1 MSEQEAESG
10 MTRTSVIILTS
21 DYRIRGEI
29 SLAPDERVTDYVT
42 SARNFIAV
50 TSAEVRANDG
60 RIVFNADFLN
70 VHRDH
75 IQLIAP
81 FELTHKN

>member
-1 MSEQEAESG
+1 MSEGDSG
-10 MTRTSVIILTS
+10 MTRTSVVILTS
-21 DYRIRGEI
+21 NYRIRGEI

-50 TSAEVRANDG
+50 TDAEVRADDG
-60 RIVFNADFLN
+60 RIIFNADFLN

-75 IQLIAP
+75 VQGIAP
-81 FELTHKN
+81 FELTHRH

>member
-1 MSEQEAESG
+1 MSEEDSG
-10 MTRTSVIILTS
+10 LTRTSVVILTS
-21 DYRIRGEI
+21 NYRIRGEI

-50 TSAEVRANDG
+50 TAAEVRAEDG
-60 RIVFNADFLN
+60 RIIFNADFLN

-75 IQLIAP
+75 VQVIAP

>member
-1 MSEQEAESG
+1 MSEGDSG
-10 MTRTSVIILTS
+10 MTRTTVVILTS
-21 DYRIRGEI
+21 NYRIRGEI
-29 SLAPDERVTDYVT
+29 SLAPEERVTDYVT

-50 TSAEVRANDG
+50 TNAEVRADDG
-60 RIVFNADFLN
+60 RIIFNADFLN

-75 IQLIAP
+75 VQVIAP

>member
-1 MSEQEAESG
+1 MSETDSG
-10 MTRTSVIILTS
+10 MTRTTVVILTS

-29 SLAPDERVTDYVT
+29 SLAPEERVTDYVT

-50 TSAEVRANDG
+50 TNAEVRADDG

-75 IQLIAP
+75 VQVIAP
-81 FELTHKN
+81 AELTSKN

>member
-1 MSEQEAESG
+1 MSEADSG
-10 MTRTSVIILTS
+10 MTRASVVILTS
-21 DYRIRGEI
+21 EYRIRGEL
-29 SLAPDERVTDYVT
+29 SLAPDERITDYVT

-50 TSAEVRANDG
+50 TNAEVPANDG

-75 IQLIAP
+75 IQVIAP

>member
-1 MSEQEAESG
+1 MSGTDSG
-10 MTRTSVIILTS
+10 MTRTTVVILTS

-29 SLAPDERVTDYVT
+29 SLAPEERVTDYVT

-50 TSAEVRANDG
+50 TNAEVRADDG

-75 IQLIAP
+75 VQVIAP
-81 FELTHKN
+81 AELTSKN

>member
-1 MSEQEAESG
+1 MSENDSG
-10 MTRTSVIILTS
+10 MTRTTVVILTS

-29 SLAPDERVTDYVT
+29 SLAPEERVTDYVT

-50 TSAEVRANDG
+50 TNAEVRADDG
-60 RIVFNADFLN
+60 RIIFNADFLN

-75 IQLIAP
+75 VQVIAP
-81 FELTHKN
+81 AELTHRN

>member
-1 MSEQEAESG
+1 MSEEDSG
-10 MTRTSVIILTS
+10 LTRTSVVILTS
-21 DYRIRGEI
+21 NYRIRGEI

-50 TSAEVRANDG
+50 TAAEVRAEDG
-60 RIVFNADFLN
+60 RIIFNADFLN

-75 IQLIAP
+75 VQVIAP
-81 FELTHKN
+81 HELTHKN